1 MNHSLISILASL
13 RDIEGVLGSFI
24 WLSDGQ
30 LLATDMPEDCQ
41 PKTIEAVAARV
52 QRLYEAFS
60 SVGHGF
66 ESTTVAF
73 AQYRLHVCAVDQAF
87 VAAVL
92 GSHVN
97 MSALKMAA
105 TLALREL
112 AVVLSHPRTGRA
124 VLPATQPARAP
135 RESGEQPLSA
145 GVSRSY
151 RGQRLP
157 S

>member
-1 MNHSLISILASL
+1 MNHSLIAILASL

-30 LLATDMPEDCQ
+30 VLATDMPEDCQ
-41 PKTIEAVAARV
+41 PGTIEAVAARV
-52 QRLYEAFS
+52 QRLCEAFS
-60 SVGHGF
+60 SLGRQF
-66 ESTTVAF
+66 EGTTLAF
-73 AQYRLHVCAVDQAF
+73 AQYRLHVCAVDHAF
-87 VAAVL
+87 IAVVL
-92 GSHVN
+92 ASHVN

-112 AVVLSHPRTGRA
+112 SSVLSRPRTARIS
-124 VLPATQPARAP
+124 LPEPKPGHEEPPTAH
-135 RESGEQPLSA
+135 G
-145 GVSRSY
+145 GRSY